1 LPREITALPGEVGL
15 PILGHTLAWLN
26 DPIGL
31 PTRLRAQHGDVF
43 VHHLLFARP
52 VVFAHPDAIGQI
64 FADEGAA
71 LSTAAGWRP
80 FFGRVLPG
88 GLLLRDHEDHR
99 HHRGLMQAAFSQA
112 ALRAHV
118 QVMNARIEP
127 ALEAWSEGGS
137 GPQTRLA
144 VPSFRQ
150 LTLDLAGALFLG
162 AELGADLPRLTQ
174 SFERVAEGVAGVVP
188 WNLPGTALWRGLRAR
203 ASLVA
208 YLRALIPSRRAAPTP
223 DLFGQLCQ
231 AVNESGERYSDEE
244 LVNHVLFM
252 WMAAHDTTTGS
263 LVMMAYELARDAEWQ
278 ERLRAEAN
286 TLGPNLPYE
295 RLGEAR
301 ETEQVVNEVLRLYP
315 PVGSVPRVTNRET
328 SLGGVRLPPN
338 TPIRASILLAQR
350 HPAFWS
356 DPARFD
362 PDRFS
367 EPRAEHRRHRH
378 SFRPFGGGA
387 HTCMGLRFATL
398 QMKAVILP
406 LLRRFRLN
414 LPPGYVLRIKPTP
427 SFRPADDLPLL
438 LTPLNAG

>member
-1 LPREITALPGEVGL
+1 M
-15 PILGHTLAWLN
+15 GHTLAWLQ

-31 PTRLRAQHGDVF
+31 PSRLMAQHGDVF

-99 HHRGLMQAAFSQA
+99 HHRGLMQAAFSTA
-112 ALRAHV
+112 ALREHV
-118 QVMNARIEP
+118 RVMNERVEP
-127 ALEAWSEGGS
+127 TFDVWLAGGAH
-137 GPQTRLA
+137 PQRRLA
-144 VPSFRQ
+144 VPTFRQ

-174 SFERVAEGVAGVVP
+174 DFERVAEGVAGILP
-188 WNLPGTALWRGLRAR
+188 WNLPGTALGRGLRAR

-223 DLFGQLCQ
+223 DLFGQLCH
-231 AVNESGERYSDEE
+231 AVDESGERYTEDE
-244 LVNHVLFM
+244 LIDHVLFM
-252 WMAAHDTTTGS
+252 WMAAHDTTTGT
-263 LVMMAYELARDAEWQ
+263 LVMTAYWLAHDAEWQ

-286 TLGPNLPYE
+286 RLGPNLPYD

-301 ETEQVVNEVLRLYP
+301 DTEQVVNEVLRLYP
-315 PVGSVPRVTNRET
+315 PVGSVPRVTLRDT
-328 SLGGVRLPPN
+328 TIGGVKLPPS

-356 DPARFD
+356 APERFD

-367 EPRAEHRRHRH
+367 ESRAEHRRHRH

-387 HTCMGLRFATL
+387 HTCLGIRFGML
-398 QMKAVILP
+398 QIKAVLLP
-406 LLRRFRLN
+406 LVRRFRLE
-414 LPPGYVLRIKPTP
+414 LPPGYVLRVKPTP
-427 SFRPADDLPLL
+427 SFRPADDLPLI
-438 LTPLNAG
+438 LTPIHP